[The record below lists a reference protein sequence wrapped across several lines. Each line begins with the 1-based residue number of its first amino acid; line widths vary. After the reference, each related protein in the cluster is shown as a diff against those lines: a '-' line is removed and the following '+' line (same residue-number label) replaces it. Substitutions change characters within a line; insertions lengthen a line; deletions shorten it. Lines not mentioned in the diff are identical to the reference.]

1 MGLIAFTEYLRSRTR
16 LCDLTY
22 TVAQLGSSSVWPKV
36 DAGTSALQLTELRL
50 WSFILAM
57 GLLYA
62 SLIFVLLTDQV

>member
-22 TVAQLGSSSVWPKV
+22 TVAQLGSLPVWPKV